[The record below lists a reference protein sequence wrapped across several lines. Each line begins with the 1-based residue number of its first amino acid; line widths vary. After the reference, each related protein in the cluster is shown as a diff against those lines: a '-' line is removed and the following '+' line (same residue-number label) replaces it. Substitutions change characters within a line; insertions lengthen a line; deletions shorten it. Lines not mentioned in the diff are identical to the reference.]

1 MPIGFLKTA
10 TAALAGLML
19 LGGVAQAET
28 VRITGAG
35 ASFPFPLYS
44 AWFQAYSAK
53 TKGVRIEYQSVGS
66 GAGVKNFIER
76 IVDFG
81 ASDAAMTD
89 AQMEQVKGGA
99 LVLPMTAGEIV
110 LAYNLPG
117 VSELRLP
124 RAVYPA
130 IFAGEITRWND
141 PAIVAANPGVALPDL
156 PITVVRRSDSSGT
169 TFVFTQ
175 HLSAISPAFKEKVG
189 SGTTVQWPAQS
200 TFIGAPRND
209 GITATVM
216 QTPGAIGY
224 IEYGYAKLTKTPF
237 AVLENKSGKFITA
250 GDAAGQAALAS
261 AEFQGNDLR
270 VWVTDPAN
278 PDAYPIATF
287 TWMLFYKDSGK
298 PETAAA
304 LRDFVEWALV
314 DGQKMSSDLGYIP
327 MPDVVVEKVRAQVPN
342 MK

>member
-1 MPIGFLKTA
+1 MPSGFLKTA
-10 TAALAGLML
+10 VAALAGLMM
-19 LGGVAQAET
+19 LGGAAQAQN

-44 AWFQAYSAK
+44 AWFQTYSAK

-89 AQMEQVKGGA
+89 EQIAQVKGGA

-117 VSELRLP
+117 VKELRLP

-130 IFAGEITRWND
+130 IFTGEVTRWND
-141 PAIVAANPGVALPDL
+141 PAIVAANPGVTLPDL

-175 HLSAISPAFKEKVG
+175 HLSAISPAFKDKVG
-189 SGTTVQWPAQS
+189 AGTSVQWPALS

-237 AVLENKSGKFITA
+237 AILENKSGAFITA
-250 GDAAGQAALAS
+250 GDEAGQAALAS
-261 AEFQGNDLR
+261 AEFKGDDLR

-278 PDAYPIATF
+278 PAAYPIATF

-304 LRDFVEWALV
+304 LRNFVDWALV
-314 DGQKMSSDLGYIP
+314 DGQKMASDLGYIP
-327 MPDVVVEKVRAQVPN
+327 MPEVVVEKVRAQVPN
-342 MK
+342 IK

>member
-1 MPIGFLKTA
+1 MPSGFLKKA
-10 TAALAGLML
+10 VAAVAGLMM
-19 LGGVAQAET
+19 LGGVAQAQNL
-28 VRITGAG
+28 RITGAG

-89 AQMEQVKGGA
+89 EQIAQVKGGA

-117 VSELRLP
+117 VKELRLP
-124 RAVYPA
+124 RAIYPA
-130 IFAGEITRWND
+130 IFSGEVTRWTD
-141 PAIVAANPGVALPDL
+141 PAIVAANPGTTLPDM

-175 HLSAISPAFKEKVG
+175 HLSAINPTFKEKVG
-189 SGTTVQWPAQS
+189 SGTTVQWPDKP

-237 AVLENKSGKFITA
+237 AVLENKSGTFVTA
-250 GDAAGQAALAS
+250 GDEAGQAALAS
-261 AEFQGNDLR
+261 AEFSGDDLR

-278 PDAYPIATF
+278 PAAYPIATF

-304 LRDFVEWALV
+304 LRQFVDWALI
-314 DGQKMSSDLGYIP
+314 DGQKMASDLGYIP
-327 MPDVVVEKVRAQVPN
+327 MPSVVVEKVRAQVPN
-342 MK
+342 IK

>member
-1 MPIGFLKTA
+1 MPNGFLKTA
-10 TAALAGLML
+10 VAALAGLMM
-19 LGGVAQAET
+19 LGGAAQAQSQ
-28 VRITGAG
+28 RITGAG

-44 AWFQAYSAK
+44 AWFQAYGAK
-53 TKGVRIEYQSVGS
+53 NKDTRIEYQSVGS
-66 GAGVKNFIER
+66 GAGVKNFIAR

-89 AQMEQVKGGA
+89 EQMAEVKGGA

-117 VSELRLP
+117 VKDLRLP

-130 IFAGEITRWND
+130 IFSGAITRWND
-141 PAIVAANPGVALPDL
+141 PAIVAANPGVTLPDL

-175 HLSAISPAFKEKVG
+175 HLSAIDPAFKEKVG
-189 SGTTVQWPAQS
+189 AGTTVQWPAQS

-237 AVLENKSGKFITA
+237 AALENKSGKFISA
-250 GDAAGQAALAS
+250 GDESGQAALAS
-261 AEFQGNDLR
+261 AEFNGDDLR

-278 PDAYPIATF
+278 PEAYPIATF

-298 PETAAA
+298 PEIAAK
-304 LRDFVEWALV
+304 LRDFVEWALG
-314 DGQKMSSDLGYIP
+314 DGQKMASDLGYIP
-327 MPDVVVEKVRAQVPN
+327 MPEVVVEKVRAQVPDI
-342 MK
+342 K

>member
-1 MPIGFLKTA
+1 MPSGFLKKA
-10 TAALAGLML
+10 VAAVAGLMM
-19 LGGVAQAET
+19 LGGVAQAQNL
-28 VRITGAG
+28 RITGAG

-89 AQMEQVKGGA
+89 EQMAQVKGGA

-110 LAYNLPG
+110 LAFNLPG
-117 VSELRLP
+117 VKELRLP

-130 IFAGEITRWND
+130 IFSGEVARWND
-141 PAIVAANPGVALPDL
+141 PAIVAANPGVTLPDM

-175 HLSAISPAFKEKVG
+175 HLSAIDPAFKAKVG
-189 SGTTVQWPAQS
+189 TGTTVQWPDKS

-209 GITATVM
+209 GVTATVM

-237 AVLENKSGKFITA
+237 AILENKSGAFVTA
-250 GDAAGQAALAS
+250 GDEAGQAALAS
-261 AEFQGNDLR
+261 AEFNGDDLR

-278 PDAYPIATF
+278 PAAYPIATF

-298 PETAAA
+298 PEIAAA
-304 LRDFVEWALV
+304 LRAFADWALV
-314 DGQKMSSDLGYIP
+314 DGQKMASDLGYIP
-327 MPDVVVEKVRAQVPN
+327 MPEVVVEKVRAQVPN
-342 MK
+342 IK